1 MSGVK
6 KKIST
11 NSNSSAKQITSDEYE
26 NSNNKVNY
34 PRPLSV
40 SVLSIKPIEFK
51 WSYMNAETLSSNQQQ
66 QAEFIQEICD
76 ILSDR
81 EA

>member
-1 MSGVK
+1 
-6 KKIST
+6 
-11 NSNSSAKQITSDEYE
+11 
-26 NSNNKVNY
+26 
-34 PRPLSV
+34 
-40 SVLSIKPIEFK
+40 
-51 WSYMNAETLSSNQQQ
+51 MNAETLSSNQQQ